1 MLAELLLS
9 LLCVGTA
16 TTTTTTRPGALDD
29 PLLVDLVKVWQQF
42 RDPGTGFWC
51 DTLRFQNFV
60 RNISI

>member
-1 MLAELLLS
+1 MLP
-9 LLCVGTA
+9 TT